1 MEIWKDVVGYEGSY
15 MVSNLGR
22 VKTLHWRGSKV
33 EKILCEK
40 KHTDGYLFVELYKNN
55 TRKPITIHR
64 LVAIAFIDNPQNLP
78 CINHKDENKKNNKV
92 DNLEWCTRKENTNY
106 GTTQKR
112 RAETVR
118 TKHMNEKRTVIQ
130 YDENM
135 NEVARYQNQRKAV
148 EANDGYKLSNIYN
161 SIYKGQ
167 KAYGFYWKFE
177 DWLSFQK

>member
-1 MEIWKDVVGYEGSY
+1 MEVWKDVVGYEGTY

-78 CINHKDENKKNNKV
+78 CINHKDENK
-92 DNLEWCTRKENTNY
+92 
-106 GTTQKR
+106 
-112 RAETVR
+112 
-118 TKHMNEKRTVIQ
+118 
-130 YDENM
+130 
-135 NEVARYQNQRKAV
+135 
-148 EANDGYKLSNIYN
+148 SN
-161 SIYKGQ
+161 
-167 KAYGFYWKFE
+167 
-177 DWLSFQK
+177 